1 MTTESTT
8 MPDLF
13 RANLDVA
20 FYLLH
25 IGQQGRQRA
34 WEFEMLR
41 ITRDFALLDATR
53 KAVSQAH
60 DWSDLASNC
69 QTNLRD
75 YAGTT
80 SDLWQQGPITA
91 ARQQS
96 VDLDGMRDALTK
108 WQATVSANWQAG
120 ANITTVPWH
129 EGVRQFEQS
138 MRGALNGRP
147 VFDASLSS
155 AASPTAARGVVQKGE
170 AYVA

>member
-20 FYLLH
+20 FYLPD

-41 ITRDFALLDATR
+41 ITRDF
-53 KAVSQAH
+53 
-60 DWSDLASNC
+60 ASNC